1 MHPNIL
7 AELSDPRL
15 EDYHRRARQARRVA
29 AARRADRVTHGV
41 GPLRART
48 GALLVAL
55 GTTVAGSRRHGAAP
69 RLRGA
74 R

>member
-1 MHPNIL
+1 MHPYVL

-15 EDYHRRARQARRVA
+15 EDYHRRAEQARRVA
-29 AARRADRVTHGV
+29 AARRADRAIHRV
-41 GPLRART
+41 GALRART
-48 GALLVAL
+48 GAVLVAL
-55 GTTVAGSRRHGAAP
+55 GTTVAGTRTSAP